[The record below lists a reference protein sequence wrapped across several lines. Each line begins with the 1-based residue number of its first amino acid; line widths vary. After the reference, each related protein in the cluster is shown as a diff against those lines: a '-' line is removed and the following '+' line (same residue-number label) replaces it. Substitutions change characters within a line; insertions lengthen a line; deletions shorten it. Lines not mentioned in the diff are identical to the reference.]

1 MPTMNRATTRSS
13 IANPAR
19 WTASAALL
27 AALLGGAAA
36 LAPAAQATPSAPAA
50 PSSTTVAAAPATGAV
65 TTQEAA
71 RSTGVSFRN
80 STLQQLQRT
89 DSGLAHGCWSRDG
102 LPQDAIAKTVTATW
116 KSESCGFATGTEGY
130 TVYRFAS
137 DWNKTVTLRWNN
149 PYSGRNSYSCDAPSG
164 YQCTWSGG
172 SGNNADVAFTLTG
185 GPSAFAAKTA
195 ADTDLTAAVTP
206 VRSVKVNVNNYS
218 GALLGRIG
226 AGLDGGIWTGNS
238 LPPSAINNGDRARW
252 QSESEGFATGTQGSA
267 EYLLSGGGKVTFRWN
282 NPFAGSNS
290 YSCEVPPGHN
300 CTTSGGGGKN
310 AEVTFTVN

>member
-1 MPTMNRATTRSS
+1 MPTLSSSTRW
-13 IANPAR
+13 A
-19 WTASAALL
+19 ASAALL
-27 AALLGGAAA
+27 TTLLGGAAA
-36 LAPAAQATPSAPAA
+36 LAPAAQAAPTPSSLTAA
-50 PSSTTVAAAPATGAV
+50 PSPDTVTTAPATGAV
-65 TTQEAA
+65 TVQEAA

-80 STLQQLQRT
+80 STQQQLQRT
-89 DSGLAHGCWSRDG
+89 DSGLSHGCWSRDG
-102 LPQDAIAKTVTATW
+102 LPQDAIAKTVTASW

-137 DWNKTVTLRWNN
+137 DWNQTVTLRWNN
-149 PYSGRNSYSCDAPSG
+149 PYSGRNSYSCDAPAG
-164 YQCTWSGG
+164 YQCSWSGG
-172 SGNNADVAFTLTG
+172 SGNNANVAFTLTG
-185 GPSAFAAKTA
+185 GPSAFSAKTA
-195 ADTDLTAAVTP
+195 SDSDLTAAVTP

-252 QSESEGFATGTQGSA
+252 QSESEGFATGTAGSA
-267 EYLLSGGGKVTFRWN
+267 EYLLSGGGKVTFRWS

-290 YSCEVPPGHN
+290 YSCEVPSGHN

>member
-1 MPTMNRATTRSS
+1 MPTINSARITG
-13 IANPAR
+13 PAR

-27 AALLGGAAA
+27 TTLLGGAAA
-36 LAPAAQATPSAPAA
+36 LAPAAQAAPATPSSDTVTAA
-50 PSSTTVAAAPATGAV
+50 PVTAAPAPATGAV
-65 TTQEAA
+65 GIQEAA
-71 RSTGVSFRN
+71 RSTGVAFRN

-137 DWNKTVTLRWNN
+137 DWNKTVTIRWNN
-149 PYSGRNSYSCDAPSG
+149 PYSGRNSYSCEAPSG
-164 YQCTWSGG
+164 YQCDWSGG
-172 SGNNADVAFTLTG
+172 SGNNANVAFTLTG
-185 GPSAFAAKTA
+185 GPSAFTAKTA
-195 ADTDLTAAVTP
+195 AAPDLTAAVTP
-206 VRSVKVNVNNYS
+206 VRSVKVNVYNYS

-290 YSCEVPPGHN
+290 YSCEVPPGHS
-300 CTTSGGGGKN
+300 CATAGGGGKN